1 MQQRYEVQAMN
12 EQGIENLC
20 NAIILAAVKDYRTAL
35 AKRDKDTINQIERF
49 FRSDW
54 YRQLT
59 KVDGEF
65 LISKIREEFHR

>member
-1 MQQRYEVQAMN
+1 MN
-12 EQGIENLC
+12 EQGVENLC

-35 AKRDKDTINQIERF
+35 AKRDNDTINQIERF

-54 YRQLT
+54 YKTLT

-65 LISKIREEFHR
+65 LISKLRREFHR

>member
-1 MQQRYEVQAMN
+1 MN

-35 AKRDKDTINQIERF
+35 TKRDNDTINQIERF

-54 YRQLT
+54 YKTLT

-65 LISKIREEFHR
+65 LISKLRREFHR

>member
-1 MQQRYEVQAMN
+1 MN

-35 AKRDKDTINQIERF
+35 AKRDNERF

-54 YRQLT
+54 YKTLT

-65 LISKIREEFHR
+65 LISKLRREFHR